1 MLVGSEL
8 AADEKASALLSAKE
22 EVADGLSAAVET
34 GPIRHY
40 SQVCHSIWR
49 LHDNYMWLLHGMQL
63 QAVAATQ

>member
-40 SQVCHSIWR
+40 SLVCYSD
-49 LHDNYMWLLHGMQL
+49 LE
-63 QAVAATQ
+63 AT